1 MDRAVS
7 CFLLALVTAAL
18 AQQPEP
24 KPAQDA
30 DIMLAAV
37 ARDQSLLTGGIG
49 PSNRLKQGKV
59 AVEPMVRL
67 TLAGEWKNVP
77 CAPGGKGCRKFEHE
91 YLSKPHAYTVI
102 SAEGKGAAIHAT
114 PATLSECYDFVGK
127 GTYSGAL
134 IANSAIA
141 ASSSEL

>member
-1 MDRAVS
+1 MDRVVS

-67 TLAGEWKNVP
+67 TSAGEWKNVP
-77 CAPGGKGCRKFEHE
+77 CAPGGKGCQKFERE
-91 YLSKPHAYTVI
+91 YLSKPHSYTVI

-114 PATLSECYDFVGK
+114 LPP
-127 GTYSGAL
+127 
-134 IANSAIA
+134 
-141 ASSSEL
+141 